1 MSASNCDG
9 DQLPFSLR
17 LFPFYVTP
25 KQHLARKRE
34 VQQGKVRPST
44 LNPLHPKAHLEHHR
58 KRGPV
63 IYPTRTKYSGYLRI
77 AIFLRFWPEA
87 FRSNT
92 SPSSASSQ
100 STAVTNN
107 GVNYFLLVRLCTM
120 SAPAEMVYCYVTSNA
135 DRSTNQGSP
144 APLNRQDSFTRESVI
159 PPSGSTNGI

>member
-44 LNPLHPKAHLEHHR
+44 LNPLHPEAHLEHHR

-63 IYPTRTKYSGYLRI
+63 IYPTQTMNAWQWKSKKSLGGESIPIIFASRYFYASGLKPSDPILRQ
-77 AIFLRFWPEA
+77 ALP
-87 FRSNT
+87 
-92 SPSSASSQ
+92 
-100 STAVTNN
+100 
-107 GVNYFLLVRLCTM
+107 LLNPQL
-120 SAPAEMVYCYVTSNA
+120 
-135 DRSTNQGSP
+135 
-144 APLNRQDSFTRESVI
+144 
-159 PPSGSTNGI
+159 